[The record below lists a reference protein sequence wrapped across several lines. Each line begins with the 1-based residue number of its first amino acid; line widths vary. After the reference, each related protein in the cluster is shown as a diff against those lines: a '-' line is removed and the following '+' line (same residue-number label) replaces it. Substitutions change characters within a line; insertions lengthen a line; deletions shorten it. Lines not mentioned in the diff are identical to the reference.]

1 MHQRINTPEIMDLGP
16 SHYTSEEYSN
26 CLHQLGRIGRL
37 LGGDRATLWA
47 FKQLPKAPKSI
58 LDVGCGGG
66 QMALKLAQNY
76 PKAKVR
82 GIDLSEEAI
91 AFAQAQGMPHPR
103 NLKFSICKTPE
114 LRESPKSV
122 DVVTST
128 LVCHHLSDD
137 EIIDFL
143 KRSLSTAKEAVI
155 FNDLHRHPL
164 AATVFSKIA
173 PVCFRNRLIIH
184 DGLLSI
190 KRAFTRNDL
199 LAYLEA
205 AKIPQRAFSLTWHCF
220 FRWILILYPRKL

>member
-1 MHQRINTPEIMDLGP
+1 MDQRINIPEIMDLGP
-16 SHYTSEEYSN
+16 SHYTSEEYN
-26 CLHQLGRIGRL
+26 DCLSQLGRIGRL

-66 QMALKLAQNY
+66 QMTLKLAQRY

-82 GIDLSEEAI
+82 GIDLSEAAI
-91 AFAQAQGMPHPR
+91 AFAKGQAIPHPR

-114 LRESPKSV
+114 LREPPNSV

-137 EIIDFL
+137 EIIDFF
-143 KRSLSTAKEAVI
+143 KRSLKIANEAVI

-164 AATVFSKIA
+164 AAALFSGLA
-173 PVCFRNRLIIH
+173 RTCFRNRLIIH

-190 KRAFTRNDL
+190 KRAFKRSDL
-199 LAYLEA
+199 LAYLDA
-205 AKIPQRAFSLTWHCF
+205 AKIPQKAFSLTWHCP

>member
-1 MHQRINTPEIMDLGP
+1 MSQRINTPELMDLGP
-16 SHYTSEEYSN
+16 AHYTSEEYN
-26 CLHQLGRIGRL
+26 DCLFQLGRSGRL

-47 FKQLPKAPKSI
+47 FKQLPKAPTSI

-66 QMALKLAQNY
+66 QMALKLAQRY

-91 AFAQAQGMPHPR
+91 AFAKAQAIPHPR

-114 LRESPKSV
+114 LREPAKSV

-143 KRSLSTAKEAVI
+143 KRSLAIAKEAVI
-155 FNDLHRHPL
+155 LNDLHRHSLATALFSALAPL
-164 AATVFSKIA
+164 
-173 PVCFRNRLIIH
+173 CFRNRLFCH
-184 DGLLSI
+184 DGRLSI
-190 KRAFTRNDL
+190 QRAFKRRDL
-199 LAYLEA
+199 LAYLDA
-205 AKIPQRAFSLTWHCF
+205 AKIPQKAFSLTWHCP

>member
-1 MHQRINTPEIMDLGP
+1 MDLGP
-16 SHYTSEEYSN
+16 AHYTPEEYRD
-26 CLHQLGRIGRL
+26 CLIQLGRIGRF

-47 FKQLPKAPKSI
+47 FSKLPKAPTSI

-66 QMALKLAQNY
+66 QMTLKLAHRY

-82 GIDLSEEAI
+82 GIDLSKEAI
-91 AFAQAQGMPHPR
+91 NFAKAQATPLPR

-114 LRESPKSV
+114 LVEPQKSV
-122 DVVTST
+122 DVLTST

-143 KRSLSTAKEAVI
+143 KRSMIIAREAVI

-164 AATVFSKIA
+164 ATAIFSAIA
-173 PVCFRNRLIIH
+173 PLCFRNRLIFN

-190 KRAFTRNDL
+190 KKAFKREDL

-205 AKIPQRAFSLTWHCF
+205 AKIPQKAFSLTWHF
-220 FRWILILYPRKL
+220 HFRWILILYPRKMQS